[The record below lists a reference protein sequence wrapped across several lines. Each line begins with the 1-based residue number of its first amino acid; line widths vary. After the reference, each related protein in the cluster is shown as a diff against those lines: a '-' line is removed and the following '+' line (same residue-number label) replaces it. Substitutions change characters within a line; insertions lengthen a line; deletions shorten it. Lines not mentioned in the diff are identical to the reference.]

1 MKRKRKN
8 YSANEKVAILKRHLV
23 DKVSVS
29 DLCDEYQLNPTVFY
43 RWQKELLENGAV
55 AFEKSDARRQR
66 AERKRVE
73 ELEAKLQVKNEVLSE
88 LMEEHVRLKKTLGV
102 P

>member
-1 MKRKRKN
+1 MSQRSLALRQLLHHN
-8 YSANEKVAILKRHLV
+8 GNACLV
-23 DKVSVS
+23 DKVKVS
-29 DLCDEYQLNPTVFY
+29 DLCDEYLLNPTVIH
-43 RWQKELLENGAV
+43 RWQKEFIENGAV

-66 AERKRVE
+66 AERKRIE
-73 ELEAKLQVKNEVLSE
+73 EMEAKLQVKNEVLTE